1 MIRIKRTREQI
12 EASVK
17 DRSCCYLCGK
27 KLRTVSVLRTSDKA
41 CSSCRT
47 EGKSKKAGIAKDH
60 KELKAKKIEPS
71 EDEMSFED
79 DPRALKEQDDQ
90 RYFSKPTEH
99 ISHDTSALVDLMSP
113 SSYYSKLY
121 GSAKDGT
128 RYSYRKGKQK
138 GGNNV

>member
-17 DRSCCYLCGK
+17 DRSCCYLCGN

-41 CSSCRT
+41 CSSCRAD
-47 EGKSKKAGIAKDH
+47 GKSEKAGISRDH
-60 KELKAKKIEPS
+60 KELKNKNIEPS

-79 DPRALKEQDDQ
+79 DPRASKEQDDQ
-90 RYFSKPTEH
+90 RYISKPTEH
-99 ISHDTSALVDLMSP
+99 ISRNTSALVDLMSP

-121 GSAKDGT
+121 GSAKEGT
-128 RYSYRKGKQK
+128 RYSYRKGKIK
-138 GGNNV
+138 

>member
-17 DRSCCYLCGK
+17 DRSCCYVCGK

-41 CSSCRT
+41 CSSCRGQ
-47 EGKSKKAGIAKDH
+47 GKSEKANIARDH
-60 KELKAKKIEPS
+60 KELKARKIEPS

-90 RYFSKPTEH
+90 RY
-99 ISHDTSALVDLMSP
+99 ISQPREQISYGTSALVDLMSP
-113 SSYYSKLY
+113 STYYSKLY

-128 RYSYRKGKQK
+128 RYSYRKGKQ
-138 GGNNV
+138 N

>member
-17 DRSCCYLCGK
+17 DRSCCYVCGK

-41 CSSCRT
+41 CSLCRGQ
-47 EGKSKKAGIAKDH
+47 GKSEKAGIAKDH
-60 KELKAKKIEPS
+60 KDLKAKNIAAS

-90 RYFSKPTEH
+90 RYISKPTEQ
-99 ISHDTSALVDLMSP
+99 ISYGTSALVDLMSP
-113 SSYYSKLY
+113 STYYSKLY
-121 GSAKDGT
+121 GSAREGT

>member
-1 MIRIKRTREQI
+1 MIRIKRTREEI
-12 EASVK
+12 NASIK
-17 DRSCCYLCGK
+17 DRSCCHLCGK

-90 RYFSKPTEH
+90 RYISKPTEH
-99 ISHDTSALVDLMSP
+99 ISHGTSALVDMMSP

-121 GSAKDGT
+121 GLSKHGT
-128 RYSYRKGKQK
+128 RYSYRKGGKK
-138 GGNNV
+138 K